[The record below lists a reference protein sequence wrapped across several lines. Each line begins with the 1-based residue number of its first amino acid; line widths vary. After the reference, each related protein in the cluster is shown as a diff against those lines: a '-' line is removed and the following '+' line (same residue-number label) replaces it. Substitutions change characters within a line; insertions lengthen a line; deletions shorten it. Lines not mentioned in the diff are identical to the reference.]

1 MSLLECLS
9 ALSLPRLFLWAS
21 ITIGITFA
29 IVAIYRLNKGE
40 NNFRVEDLIT
50 EGDPPKASLNKLILV
65 IFAGLSVWVTV
76 NAALDNKIDP
86 SVVNLLLGV
95 LGIFVIG
102 RAANQAVAQFS
113 ARPQRADQRVQ
124 IQSDETTVTQAGP
137 PEDDPDRPTARPKR
151 PSVFK

>member
-1 MSLLECLS
+1 MSLLECLQ
-9 ALSLPRLFLWAS
+9 ALSLPRLFLWLS

-29 IVAIYRLNKGE
+29 IVALYRLNKGD
-40 NNFRVEDLIT
+40 NSFRIEDLIT
-50 EGDPPKASLNKLILV
+50 EGEPAKASLNKLILLV
-65 IFAGLSVWVTV
+65 FAGLSVWVTV

-113 ARPQRADQRVQ
+113 ARPQRMAVE
-124 IQSDETTVTQAGP
+124 IQQQNVNQPTDDLTVEEQ
-137 PEDDPDRPTARPKR
+137 EERERARKK
-151 PSVFK
+151 SVFK